1 MNNQILGEVGE
12 VIGKES
18 GKLIVRM
25 ERKEACAKCRACT
38 AGMKKEDMI
47 IRAENVCNAEV
58 GNKVDIVLDN
68 ADFMKA
74 TLIMYGIPFVAFMA
88 GIFCGYYGALKMG
101 INNSEVVGVVAGIV
115 LVIVTYLIIHSQ
127 ENRFKKGNFVPK
139 ALKVVE

>member
-1 MNNQILGEVGE
+1 MNDKILGEVGE

-47 IRAENVCNAEV
+47 IRAENICNAEI

-74 TLIMYGIPFVAFMA
+74 TLIMYGIPFVAFMI
-88 GIFCGYYGALKMG
+88 GILGGYYGALSMG
-101 INNSEVVGVVAGIV
+101 INNGEIIGVVAGIIFV
-115 LVIVTYLIIHSQ
+115 VITYLVIHSQ
-127 ENRFKKGNFVPK
+127 ESKFKKGNFVPK
-139 ALKVVE
+139 ALKVIE